1 MKTEQEKQIELISEV
16 TLLSQLIN
24 YRLDELQPC
33 IFKKNTKKLL
43 QNLIAQSEKI
53 DKVVNDITT
62 KLEGGEDQY
71 QYIANGLDTYFK
83 KLHDET
89 IL

>member
-1 MKTEQEKQIELISEV
+1 MKTEQAKQIELISEI

-33 IFKKNTKKLL
+33 IFKGQTKIMF
-43 QNLIAQSEKI
+43 QNLQAQSEKI
-53 DKVVNDITT
+53 DKVVNAFTT

-71 QYIANGLDTYFK
+71 QYIANGLDNYFK
-83 KLHDET
+83 KLHDGN
-89 IL
+89 